1 MAFFPPDYRSTTEA
15 PADDGNTTRNRYFKP
30 GSLKDGAST
39 VLRPCGTFDT
49 GHVITGWE
57 YFTEGGQPR
66 RFPKYP
72 ENYLQDIGLSW
83 EGKNRGTGEKAR
95 PIYFL
100 SFVCLWKD
108 TNDFVIATFTQKQL
122 REQLERVLAME
133 DYQFLDNGLAN
144 FTATI
149 TRSGTGTETS
159 YVLTPTLKP
168 PIKDD
173 MARWQ
178 AASQGVWLPAL
189 YVNADPWAGKPSAG
203 AAPVGLP
210 PTHRDLH
217 GADIEVAT
225 GAAVAA
231 PVTGWD

>member
-1 MAFFPPDYRSTTEA
+1 MSFFPPDYRSTAT
-15 PADDGNTTRNRYFKP
+15 NTSSDEKSPQELRYFKP
-30 GSLKDGAST
+30 TKLQDQEST

-57 YFTEGGQPR
+57 YFTDAGQPR

-72 ENYLQDIGLSW
+72 EGYLSDIGLSW
-83 EGKNRGTGEKAR
+83 EGKNKGTGEKAR

-100 SFVCLWKD
+100 SFACLWKK
-108 TNDFVIATFTQKQL
+108 TNDFAVATFTQKQL

-133 DYQFLDNGLAN
+133 DYQFLDSGIAN

-149 TRSGTGTETS
+149 TRSGTGTDTS

-168 PIKDD
+168 PTKDEVQ
-173 MARWQ
+173 RW
-178 AASQGVWLPAL
+178 SDFSSSVWLPAM
-189 YVNADPWAGKPSAG
+189 YVNADPWAGRPNGS

-210 PTHRDLH
+210 PSHRDPM

-225 GAAVAA
+225 TAA
-231 PVTGWD
+231 PTSGWD